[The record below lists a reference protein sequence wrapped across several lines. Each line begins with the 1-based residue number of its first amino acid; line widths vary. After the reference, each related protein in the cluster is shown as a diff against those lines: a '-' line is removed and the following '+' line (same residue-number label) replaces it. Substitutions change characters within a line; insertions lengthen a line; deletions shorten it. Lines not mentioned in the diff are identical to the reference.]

1 MHRFFVPKDA
11 FQAESVVFPEESANQ
26 IRRVLRLRDGER
38 VAALDGDGR
47 AVEVSV
53 STVGKTVIGK
63 IERDLPTDHEVLYRL
78 TLLAPL
84 TRREKFEYLLQKCT
98 EAGVT
103 RFLPTVSER
112 SLVQDPR
119 DADEKRTRWE
129 KILKEAAEQSSRDR
143 VPELMNAMQL
153 RDALTIQAASEA
165 IKLLFWEEADA
176 GSAIRDVF
184 AERVSAAPVT
194 DVLLA
199 VGPEGGYSEAEA
211 AFARDHGWRIV
222 SLGKRIFRMETA
234 ALASVI
240 LTNYSLGC

>member
-1 MHRFFVPKDA
+1 MYRFFVPKDA

-63 IERDLPTDHEVLYRL
+63 IERDLPTDHEVPYRL

-143 VPELMNAMQL
+143 VPELMNALNLQEALMIETAA
-153 RDALTIQAASEA
+153 DAL
-165 IKLLFWEEADA
+165 KLIFWEEAEA
-176 GSAIRDVF
+176 GSALRDIF
-184 AERVSAAPVT
+184 EARRNAEPVQ
-194 DVLLA
+194 DVVLA
-199 VGPEGGYSEAEA
+199 VGPEGGYSEAEVT
-211 AFARDHGWRIV
+211 FARTHGWRVV
-222 SLGKRIFRMETA
+222 SLGKRIYRMETA
-234 ALASVI
+234 ALASVV
-240 LTNYSLGC
+240 LTNYGLGS